1 MRIACN
7 YITLNTTTHG
17 QKQTAQKLT
26 AREIHSRQA
35 RPINIQMSTPQKIDP
50 LYNYANIIQAAL
62 NTISTTNHPQKRKRV
77 PGVGHTEPPLVQG
90 ACKYTENDLFSER
103 GRKRHQAG
111 DQAKEDKHIS
121 ACPMHHSIPG
131 SVGHNFCVTKSR
143 PSYPVG
149 HDRHLFKQG
158 GIWCAQQNRVVLN
171 NHAADFRERNGGGC
185 IVQYTTYFSD
195 TGAHKGRSTQHP
207 LRH

>member
-1 MRIACN
+1 
-7 YITLNTTTHG
+7 
-17 QKQTAQKLT
+17 
-26 AREIHSRQA
+26 
-35 RPINIQMSTPQKIDP
+35 MSTPQKIDP

-195 TGAHKGRSTQHP
+195 TGVRNGRSTQHP